1 MAFPGSPTATL
12 SPTASEAFNLRSSI
26 SSLTSS
32 NSSRHST
39 SSVSKTY
46 RQASTLFLTRRL
58 PEALSTVLPLVTP
71 IPVPGEEDA
80 VEPAP
85 VAKASRTTRV
95 KVWSLYLT
103 TLNAIVELHPEEGK
117 ASFGTQEWRA
127 ICTKVR
133 DGAIWEEV
141 VRNGYHGVEGDV
153 DSDVVINLATLL
165 LAHATNQSLNQKKL
179 ESYLASSNAPSLDLS
194 SRFGQGTPAAPV
206 TPRRRHRSPLKSST
220 SGADTPR
227 DLNARVKILELYT
240 LHVLIRNNEWDY
252 AREFISVSSVLDE
265 ERREAFLQALSSL
278 QEEQQEQE
286 RQERAERERQEEQLR
301 EDLQEARRLRAENE
315 EHERRRLEHDR
326 LHRDHQGGSEVDYG
340 IEATPN
346 SSGGAVIK
354 HRHSPSSGSAGGG
367 RVRRKS
373 SATHASKP
381 HEKSKAVAAP
391 LSVGARAAI
400 IISNIRR
407 LIVEGMTSSIASNP
421 TVVLRM
427 LAFIVGLLVMLSN
440 QRIRERVS
448 RILRTSWDKV
458 KTTARMGATATYL

>member
-1 MAFPGSPTATL
+1 ML
-12 SPTASEAFNLRSSI
+12 SPV
-26 SSLTSS
+26 SLC
-32 NSSRHST
+32 
-39 SSVSKTY
+39 
-46 RQASTLFLTRRL
+46 FL
-58 PEALSTVLPLVTP
+58 
-71 IPVPGEEDA
+71 
-80 VEPAP
+80 
-85 VAKASRTTRV
+85 VAKHPPAYVSR
-95 KVWSLYLT
+95 
-103 TLNAIVELHPEEGK
+103 
-117 ASFGTQEWRA
+117 
-127 ICTKVR
+127 
-133 DGAIWEEV
+133 
-141 VRNGYHGVEGDV
+141 
-153 DSDVVINLATLL
+153 ATLL

-194 SRFGQGTPAAPV
+194 SRFGGGTPAAPV

-286 RQERAERERQEEQLR
+286 TQERAERERQEEQLR

-326 LHRDHQGGSEVDYG
+326 LRRDQGGSEVDYG
-340 IEATPN
+340 IEPTPN
-346 SSGGAVIK
+346 SSGAVTK
-354 HRHSPSSGSAGGG
+354 HRHSPSSGSGAGGGG

-373 SATHASKP
+373 SATAGTHASKP

-427 LAFIVGLLVMLSN
+427 LAFIVGLLAMLSN